1 MSVTERDVKM
11 TRTEQKIYNLLGD
24 GQPHS
29 RHDILL
35 HLDPDGLMS
44 LSTLQ
49 VHMTYLRRK
58 LPPGELLVYVLRGKS
73 RCYQRVR
80 SLSSPYDGRV

>member
-1 MSVTERDVKM
+1 MLTMERM
-11 TRTEQKIYNLLGD
+11 TRTEKKIYDLLGD

-29 RHDILL
+29 RRDILL
-35 HLDPDGLMS
+35 HLDPEGFMS

-49 VHMTYLRRK
+49 VHITYLRRK
-58 LPPGELLVYVLRGKS
+58 LPPGELLVHVLRGKS

-80 SLSSPYDGRV
+80 PLSSPYDGRV